1 MRRRTVLISAA
12 CLLLFIPVSSQA
24 GDVFT
29 GFQIDNHSQY
39 FGYLGVRTPLLRTA
53 GGPDLFIQAMTAGL
67 GYSFKSN
74 GHVLDANVQFIV
86 PSLGIT
92 QTFGGWTLSAL
103 AGPQL
108 RRIEQQRVN
117 ASTTTNYQ
125 AGVYGQ
131 LEAFYWHDK
140 WNLHAIGSY
149 ADLDN
154 FFWSRVRAKV
164 LAYRPEKGCCATYV
178 GWDVTGMGNA
188 DFKAVLTGPVA
199 EIRVGKVFLLARG
212 GYQNNNTF
220 HSGTYGGFEIYFPF

>member
-199 EIRVGKVFLLARG
+199 EIKVGKVFLLARG